1 MILGVN
7 LNNISHINNITDALL
22 SFGKEID
29 PKELFPTLHP
39 KAGEFVLSNPYA
51 LALAISL
58 DRGTKAEIIWT
69 IPYDLYQQLGHLDP
83 QKIHLL
89 SLGALTT
96 IFSHLPRKPRYIND
110 APRTVLELT
119 NLVVSTFEG
128 DASLIWKGKSSA
140 FVKGLFE
147 SIYGVGPGI
156 ANMSVLLIE
165 KAYNIR
171 FSDLDRKT
179 MDIKPDVHTMRVL
192 FRLGAAEEISESA
205 AVAAAR
211 KLNPD
216 YPGEI
221 DAPLWIIGREWCHAH
236 KPDCNRCP
244 MVGVCSKV
252 GI

>member
-1 MILGVN
+1 MADNPKIREQ
-7 LNNISHINNITDALL
+7 LL
-22 SFGKEID
+22 SFDKTID
-29 PKELFPTLHP
+29 PKNLFPTFVP
-39 KAGEFVLSNPYA
+39 EASDFVLNNPYGFA
-51 LALAISL
+51 MAICL
-58 DRGTKAEIIWT
+58 DRGSKADIIWT
-69 IPYDLYQQLGHLDP
+69 IPYWIFWQIRHLDP
-83 QKIHLL
+83 YEIDLL
-89 SLGALTT
+89 SIEDIAE
-96 IFSHLPRKPRYIND
+96 IISKLPKKPRYKTA
-110 APRTVLELT
+110 APRSIKELT
-119 NLVVSTFEG
+119 TLVVNKYGG
-128 DASLIWKGKSSA
+128 DASRIWMEKSA
-140 FVKGLFE
+140 AEVNKTFQ

-165 KAYNIR
+165 KAYSIR

-192 FRLGAAEEISESA
+192 FRLGATEEISESA

-221 DAPLWIIGREWCHAH
+221 DAPLWIIGREWCHAQ

-252 GI
+252 EI